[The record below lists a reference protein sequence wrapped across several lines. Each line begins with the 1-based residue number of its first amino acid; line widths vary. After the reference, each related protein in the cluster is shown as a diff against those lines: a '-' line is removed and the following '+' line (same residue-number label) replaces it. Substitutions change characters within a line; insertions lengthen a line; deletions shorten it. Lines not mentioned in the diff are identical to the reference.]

1 MKPIYLLLEDDEIF
15 ILRSQVRFMQI
26 FAPDGNDELLKSF
39 TQKILQ
45 ATSTEISEDWR
56 KEIGKMQRA
65 LRKIKETPFYSDF
78 MVMMEELQKKLMEEM
93 LKEGDNPPTI

>member
-26 FAPDGNDELLKSF
+26 FAPETDELLNSF
-39 TQKILQ
+39 TKKILE
-45 ATSTEISEDWR
+45 ATNNEISEDWR

-65 LRKIKETPFYSDF
+65 LRRIKQTPFFEEF
-78 MVMMEELQKKLMEEM
+78 MVSMNELQKKLMEEM